1 MRECLIH
8 ELKFRT
14 SRSSGPGGQHV
25 NKTESRVELL
35 WKPGES
41 RCLNEKQ
48 KAMVLARL
56 RNRIS
61 EEGVL
66 ALASEKHRSQHR
78 NREELVE
85 RFVLL
90 IQACLVPAKERKATR
105 PTRASVEKRIRE
117 KKLRGEIKKSRKD
130 PDG

>member
-1 MRECLIH
+1 M
-8 ELKFRT
+8 
-14 SRSSGPGGQHV
+14 
-25 NKTESRVELL
+25 

-41 RCLNEKQ
+41 RCLNGKQ

-66 ALASEKHRSQHR
+66 ALASEKYRSQYR

-85 RFVLL
+85 RFMLL